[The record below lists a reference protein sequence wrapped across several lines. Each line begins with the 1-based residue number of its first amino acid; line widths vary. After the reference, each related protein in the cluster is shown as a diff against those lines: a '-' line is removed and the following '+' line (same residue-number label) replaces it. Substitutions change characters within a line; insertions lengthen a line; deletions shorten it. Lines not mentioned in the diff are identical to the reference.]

1 MNINSIG
8 NKFDLLA
15 NKIIEDVDVLVKSET
30 KLDASFPIK
39 QFKIRGIWTPFRR
52 DRDQYSGGLLVF
64 IRKVIPTPTEGICI
78 KLSFRNKNWSSIVNE
93 IIRAFLNP
101 FFFFFGRTKSTKSTN
116 TQPNKSTKTQ
126 ISEQK

>member
-101 FFFFFGRTKSTKSTN
+101 FFFFLDAPKAPKAQIRNQTKA
-116 TQPNKSTKTQ
+116 
-126 ISEQK
+126 QKRK

>member
-1 MNINSIG
+1 MNINSLR

-15 NKIIEDVDVLVKSET
+15 DKVIENVDALVKSET
-30 KLDASFPIK
+30 KLDGSFPIK

-52 DRDQYSGGLLVF
+52 DRDQYSRGLLVF
-64 IRKVIPTPTEGICI
+64 IGKVIPTPIEGICI

-101 FFFFFGRTKSTKSTN
+101 SFFLDPPKAPKAPKAQKRNQTKA
-116 TQPNKSTKTQ
+116 
-126 ISEQK
+126 QKRK

>member
-1 MNINSIG
+1 MNINSLR

-15 NKIIEDVDVLVKSET
+15 NKVIENVDALVKSET
-30 KLDASFPIK
+30 KLDGSFPIK

-52 DRDQYSGGLLVF
+52 DRDQYSRGLLVF
-64 IRKVIPTPTEGICI
+64 IGKVIPTPIEGICI

-101 FFFFFGRTKSTKSTN
+101 SFFLDRPKAPKAPKAQKRNQTKA
-116 TQPNKSTKTQ
+116 
-126 ISEQK
+126 QKRK

>member
-1 MNINSIG
+1 MNINSLR

-15 NKIIEDVDVLVKSET
+15 NKVIENVDALVKSET
-30 KLDASFPIK
+30 KLDGSFPIK

-52 DRDQYSGGLLVF
+52 DRDQYSRGLLVF
-64 IRKVIPTPTEGICI
+64 IGKVIPTPIEGICI

-101 FFFFFGRTKSTKSTN
+101 SFFLDPPKAQKAPKAQKRNQTKA
-116 TQPNKSTKTQ
+116 
-126 ISEQK
+126 QKRQ

>member
-1 MNINSIG
+1 MNINSLR

-15 NKIIEDVDVLVKSET
+15 NKVIENVDALVKSET
-30 KLDASFPIK
+30 KLDGSFPIK

-52 DRDQYSGGLLVF
+52 DRDQYSRGLLVF
-64 IRKVIPTPTEGICI
+64 IGKVIPTPIEGICI

-101 FFFFFGRTKSTKSTN
+101 SFFLDPPKAPKAPKAQKRNQTKA
-116 TQPNKSTKTQ
+116 
-126 ISEQK
+126 QKRK

>member
-1 MNINSIG
+1 MNINSLR

-15 NKIIEDVDVLVKSET
+15 NKVIENVDALVKSET
-30 KLDASFPIK
+30 KLDGSFPIK

-52 DRDQYSGGLLVF
+52 DRDQYSRGLLVF
-64 IRKVIPTPTEGICI
+64 IRKVIPTPIEGICI

-101 FFFFFGRTKSTKSTN
+101 SFFLDPPKAPKAPKAQKRNQTKA
-116 TQPNKSTKTQ
+116 
-126 ISEQK
+126 QKRK

>member
-1 MNINSIG
+1 MNINSLR

-15 NKIIEDVDVLVKSET
+15 NKVIENIDALVKSET
-30 KLDASFPIK
+30 KLDGSFPIK

-52 DRDQYSGGLLVF
+52 DRDQYSRGLLVF
-64 IRKVIPTPTEGICI
+64 IRKVIPTPIEGICI

-101 FFFFFGRTKSTKSTN
+101 SFFLDPPKAPKAPKALKRNQT
-116 TQPNKSTKTQ
+116 
-126 ISEQK
+126 EAQKRK

>member
-1 MNINSIG
+1 MNINSLR

-15 NKIIEDVDVLVKSET
+15 NKVIENVDALVKSET
-30 KLDASFPIK
+30 KLDGSFPIK

-52 DRDQYSGGLLVF
+52 DRDQYSRGLLVF
-64 IRKVIPTPTEGICI
+64 IRKVIPTPIEGICI

-101 FFFFFGRTKSTKSTN
+101 SFFLDQPKAPKAPKAQKRNQTKA
-116 TQPNKSTKTQ
+116 
-126 ISEQK
+126 QKRK